1 LKSQIIKVFG
11 SKKTKGPIH
20 NGARRSKGQY
30 RMDQEDQRANT
41 EWSKKIKGPIQNEAR
56 RSMGQYRMEQED
68 QSANTEWTG
77 YMIMNSMG
85 F

>member
-1 LKSQIIKVFG
+1 MEQEDQRANTEWT
-11 SKKTKGPIH
+11 KKIKGPIQ

-30 RMDQEDQRANT
+30 RMEQEDQ
-41 EWSKKIKGPIQNEAR
+41 PIQNEAR

-68 QSANTEWTG
+68 RSANTEWTG

>member
-1 LKSQIIKVFG
+1 
-11 SKKTKGPIH
+11 
-20 NGARRSKGQY
+20 
-30 RMDQEDQRANT
+30 MEQEDQRANT

-56 RSMGQYRMEQED
+56 RSKGQYRMEQED

>member
-1 LKSQIIKVFG
+1 LKSQIIKVVG

-41 EWSKKIKGPIQNEAR
+41 EWSKKI
-56 RSMGQYRMEQED
+56 SQYRMKQED
-68 QSANTEWTG
+68 QWANTEWSKKIEVPIQNG
-77 YMIMNSMG
+77 QVI
-85 F
+85 

>member
-1 LKSQIIKVFG
+1 M
-11 SKKTKGPIH
+11 
-20 NGARRSKGQY
+20 GARRPKGQY
-30 RMDQEDQRANT
+30 IMEQEDQRANT
-41 EWSKKIKGPIQNEAR
+41 EWTKKIKGPIQNEAR

>member
-1 LKSQIIKVFG
+1 LKSQIIKVVG

-30 RMDQEDQRANT
+30 RMNQEDQRANT

-68 QSANTEWTG
+68 RSANTEWTG